1 MNKKTVKKEL
11 PKEINEYID
20 EYIKTH
26 TVKNMGDME
35 EMMRELFGPSLQ
47 RLLDAEM
54 EAKLGY
60 SKSERTDAMNSRNG
74 HYKERNINTTYG
86 EIPVSIPRDRMGECK
101 SDLLPPYAKSLDGFE
116 DKIISM
122 YALGMTMSEIKDQI
136 YQLFGCKLSEDMISD
151 ITDRMMPDILE
162 WQKRKLEE
170 VYPIVFIDATH
181 FSVRSNGC
189 VVKKAAYVVLGISKE
204 GYKEV
209 LSITVGENESAKVW
223 ANILNDLKNRGVNDV
238 LVMCAD
244 GLTGIKE
251 AISAVYPKC
260 EYQRCIVH
268 QIRTSMKFVS
278 YKDYKELADDLKG
291 VYQAS
296 TEELGYETLLKLEEK
311 WVDKYP
317 HAINSWLNNW
327 DSLSTFYKFSPE
339 IRKIMYTT
347 NAIESLNNRYKS
359 INKKRPVFPTDQ
371 ALLKTLY
378 LTTINM
384 AKKWTG
390 RMRGWD
396 MIYNQLS
403 ILYEGRI

>member
-1 MNKKTVKKEL
+1 MKKNEL
-11 PKEINEYID
+11 PKEMNECID

-26 TVKNMGDME
+26 SVKNMADME
-35 EMMRELFGPSLQ
+35 EMMRNLFGPSLQ

-54 EAKLGY
+54 ESKLGY
-60 SKSERTDAMNSRNG
+60 SKSERTNTQNSRNG
-74 HYKERNINTTYG
+74 YYKERNINTTYG

-151 ITDRMMPDILE
+151 ITDRIMPDILE

-209 LSITVGENESAKVW
+209 LSITVGENESAKMW

-238 LVMCAD
+238 LIMCAD

-251 AISAVYPKC
+251 AIAAVYPKC

-278 YKDYKELADDLKG
+278 YKDYKELASDLKG
-291 VYQAS
+291 VYQSS
-296 TEELGYETLLKLEEK
+296 TEELGYESLLKLEEK
-311 WVDKYP
+311 WVSKYP

-378 LTTINM
+378 LTTINV

>member
-1 MNKKTVKKEL
+1 MKKNEL
-11 PKEINEYID
+11 PKEMNECID

-26 TVKNMGDME
+26 SVKNMADME
-35 EMMRELFGPSLQ
+35 EMMRNLFGPSLQ

-60 SKSERTDAMNSRNG
+60 SKSERTDSSNSRNG
-74 HYKERNINTTYG
+74 YYKERNINTTYG

-101 SDLLPPYAKSLDGFE
+101 SDLLPPYVKSLDGFE

-151 ITDRMMPDILE
+151 ITDRIMPDILE

-170 VYPIVFIDATH
+170 VYPIIFIDATH

-189 VVKKAAYVVLGISKE
+189 IVKKAAYVVLGISKE

-209 LSITVGENESAKVW
+209 LSITIGENESAKVW
-223 ANILNDLKNRGVNDV
+223 ANILNELKNRGVNDV
-238 LVMCAD
+238 LIMCAD
-244 GLTGIKE
+244 GLSGIKE
-251 AISAVYPKC
+251 AIAAVYPSC

-278 YKDYKELADDLKG
+278 YKDYKELASDLKR

-311 WVDKYP
+311 WVSKYP
-317 HAINSWLNNW
+317 HAINSWLTNW

>member
-278 YKDYKELADDLKG
+278 YKDYKELAGDLKG